1 MLRPS
6 AVHDGRIMTTLLT
19 LFCALLLGGS
29 IVILMLIISVIGQ
42 DTEHSKSASVFT
54 FGWIFGMLGL
64 MRFL

>member
-1 MLRPS
+1 
-6 AVHDGRIMTTLLT
+6 MTTILT
-19 LFCALLLGGS
+19 LVCALLLGGS

-54 FGWIFGMLGL
+54 FGWIFGALAMLGL